1 MRCAAVK
8 KALVRTGDTRSTH
21 YDVPPDE
28 ADNEEPKEKQCGGHS
43 AFSPRCRIVARPRLM
58 FRGRG

>member
-28 ADNEEPKEKQCGGHS
+28 ANNEEPKEKQCGGHWR
-43 AFSPRCRIVARPRLM
+43 SPLAAGLLL
-58 FRGRG
+58 GLG